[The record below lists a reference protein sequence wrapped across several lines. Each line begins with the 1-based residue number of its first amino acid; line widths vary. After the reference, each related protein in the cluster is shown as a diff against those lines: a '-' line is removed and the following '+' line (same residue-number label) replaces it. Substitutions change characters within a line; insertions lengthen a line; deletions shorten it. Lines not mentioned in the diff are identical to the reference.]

1 MDDQDNISEDMEEK
15 ARRQLQASVND
26 PRLWQVRVKRG
37 LEK

>member
-1 MDDQDNISEDMEEK
+1 MEDEGEVDEDDRAN
-15 ARRQLQASVND
+15 LQPSTKD